1 MRRPSISRRM
11 AGRRWRCGWDIG
23 SRSIFDFFS
32 PTPFDPAALAS
43 EIPYLAGAEQ
53 VQVVSHSL

>member
-1 MRRPSISRRM
+1 M